1 MIEKDLSKVVE
12 FLSKKLGE
20 RIKKGD
26 LTVRDYPETDP
37 CIIRYTAKDVRPSFN
52 YKCWASR
59 NDVMQIESS
68 EELGMNYVNYCISEM
83 AGEMEDKGINPYE
96 YLEV

>member
-1 MIEKDLSKVVE
+1 MEKYSSKIVA
-12 FLSKKLGE
+12 FISKKLGE

-26 LTVRDYPETDP
+26 LTIRDYPETDP
-37 CIIRYTAKDVRPSFN
+37 CIVIRYKANDVRPSFN
-52 YKCWASR
+52 YVRWASR
-59 NDVMQIESS
+59 NDAMQIESS